1 MLTDGGNANNVK
13 VSTAA
18 GICS

>member
-1 MLTDGGNANNVK
+1 LDDLK

-18 GICS
+18 GIVVHFP